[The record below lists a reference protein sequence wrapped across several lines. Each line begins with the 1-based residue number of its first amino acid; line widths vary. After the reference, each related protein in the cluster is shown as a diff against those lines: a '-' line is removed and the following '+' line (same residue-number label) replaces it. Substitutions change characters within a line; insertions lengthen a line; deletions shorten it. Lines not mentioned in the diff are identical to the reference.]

1 MNYLM
6 TWLIKCNIANKYIV
20 IRALYE
26 RGRHRNTI
34 AINGFSTF
42 FKTLTYFLHFSLYLI
57 DKLLVIV

>member
-20 IRALYE
+20 IRALHD
-26 RGRHRNTI
+26 RGRHGYAI

-42 FKTLTYFLHFSLYLI
+42 F
-57 DKLLVIV
+57 